1 MVLWHYTLLRKPI
14 YDDDD
19 DNNDNNDN
27 NDNDLDHDED
37 NEHKSETYFHSL
49 DQQIYDFN
57 DETDDE
63 IDNETNETNH
73 TDKDSFISIGIK
85 GKDGM
90 YHWSNP
96 NTNKTDTT
104 DTNIQQNLSSK
115 NTSTRILAD
124 LDKHNSYI
132 IVANGGRGGTG
143 NSIFASRKYHY
154 SHISSAQER
163 ALPTPPTSMNLQLEL
178 KLIAD
183 LGLVGYPN
191 AGKSTLLHAMSRAK
205 PKIAPYPF
213 TTLHPLVGCIEY
225 KDNKQIL
232 MADVP
237 GLIQGAASG
246 RGRGMDFLRHLERT
260 KALLYIVDGSLNLSK
275 DIHHIH
281 SHNTTQDAR
290 DPVHDFNVLVH
301 ELTLYDQQKNH
312 QNLYDHDNSY
322 IQTSYHH
329 QSQGMLSRPALVVV
343 NKLDLIPTED
353 QRQQILSNVQAAVQQ
368 SGIQIHRDVIG
379 ISAGVSGEGLR
390 QLSQAIRETVQ
401 LTQNK

>member
-1 MVLWHYTLLRKPI
+1 M
-14 YDDDD
+14 
-19 DNNDNNDN
+19 ND
-27 NDNDLDHDED
+27 
-37 NEHKSETYFHSL
+37 SY
-49 DQQIYDFN
+49 
-57 DETDDE
+57 
-63 IDNETNETNH
+63 IDT
-73 TDKDSFISIGIK
+73 GIK

-96 NTNKTDTT
+96 NTNTNTT
-104 DTNIQQNLSSK
+104 NTNILPNLSST
-115 NTSTRILAD
+115 NTNTRILAD
-124 LDKHNSYI
+124 LDEHNSYI

-143 NSIFASRKYHY
+143 NSIFASKQYHY

-163 ALPTPPTSMNLQLEL
+163 SIPTPPTSMQLQLEL

-225 KDNKQIL
+225 KDRKQIL

-237 GLIQGAASG
+237 GLIEGAASG

-260 KALLYIVDGSLNLSK
+260 KALLYIVDGSLTLSK
-275 DIHHIH
+275 DYCID
-281 SHNTTQDAR
+281 SHNAVEEDDR
-290 DPVHDFNVLVH
+290 GPVQDFNVLVN
-301 ELTLYDQQKNH
+301 ELTLYDQEKN
-312 QNLYDHDNSY
+312 NNNTDDFNEKKYDDDPY
-322 IQTSYHH
+322 IQASSHHH
-329 QSQGMLSRPALVVV
+329 QPQGMLSRPALVVV

-353 QRQQILSNVQAAVQQ
+353 QKQEILWNVGAAVQK
-368 SGIQIHRDVIG
+368 SGIQIHGDVIG

-390 QLSQAIRETVQ
+390 ELSQAIRETVQ
-401 LTQNK
+401 LTQE